1 MPERFSALRCKEVIN
16 VTDGCRL
23 GYTEDLEIETE
34 SGRVLAL
41 IVPGPG
47 KLFGLLPGS
56 HEFVI
61 PWGCIRR
68 IGSDII
74 LVDAEPEKC
83 RRPKHRKRL
92 FS

>member
-1 MPERFSALRCKEVIN
+1 MLERFSELRCKEVIN

-23 GYTEDLEIETE
+23 GYLDDLEIETE
-34 SGRVLAL
+34 TGRVLAI

-56 HEFVI
+56 HNFVI
-61 PWGCIRR
+61 PWDCIRR
-68 IGSDII
+68 IGGDII
-74 LVDAEPEKC
+74 LVDAELDKC
-83 RRPKHRKRL
+83 RRQKQKKRL